1 MQPPEQD
8 SWILVDLPPGATQ
21 LQHGAEVYRLVCS
34 ACHAHS
40 GEGLTDAWRA
50 TWHPEDQNCW
60 QSKCHAANHPPDGF
74 ELPIAPAVVGR
85 VALAPFATAKDL
97 HDYIQATM
105 PWQEPNMLTEDEG
118 WAVTAYVINLNRM
131 NPGELLDAE
140 NAVEYRLH
148 PEAAQPTPTPAS
160 APTNLPLGD
169 PLRLIGGI
177 AVVAFAVFLA
187 VRVTRLRH
195 QGK

>member
-1 MQPPEQD
+1 
-8 SWILVDLPPGATQ
+8 
-21 LQHGAEVYRLVCS
+21 
-34 ACHAHS
+34 
-40 GEGLTDAWRA
+40 
-50 TWHPEDQNCW
+50 
-60 QSKCHAANHPPDGF
+60 
-74 ELPIAPAVVGR
+74 
-85 VALAPFATAKDL
+85 
-97 HDYIQATM
+97 
-105 PWQEPNMLTEDEG
+105 
-118 WAVTAYVINLNRM
+118 M